1 MDWTLIISSL
11 VSLGVDRETIANEV
25 GCSRSL
31 VNALAQGKRGK
42 RLSYEIGTKLLG
54 LQERV
59 AAKAFV
65 SNNDY
70 ERPLEPFVEGGAHGD
85 LAASSVPPPSD
96 FECRDGLAG

>member
-59 AAKAFV
+59 AAKNAGYEQPLDPFV
-65 SNNDY
+65 KGGVRGGLTASS
-70 ERPLEPFVEGGAHGD
+70 EFEFPPRRPLTGP
-85 LAASSVPPPSD
+85 AS
-96 FECRDGLAG
+96 FAG